1 MAANF
6 SSLIYL
12 NVSLR
17 SNNVAGMIYSNARNE
32 VEVIVNFVA
41 LDNIGRQIF
50 LTEDQMRSSISLC
63 DFYTGKPISDDG
75 WNSALTAGDFVSD
88 GILLDQ
94 ASSYTAVTKKEKN
107 VSSAMLKSGL
117 AGYILPQ
124 SFTVWV
130 SVGANIYSDKSI
142 AVKIFDGDKTT
153 YESTYRSDFE
163 SRVVLEP
170 VAEKSYT
177 MDDMFLSPDAYLEG
191 GNSSETNKHSN
202 FFSFINNSLAIK
214 KIDGIPEYSDTFICT
229 SFALWGPTSRYIY
242 IDGMKSGQNGNYT
255 APNGEVIKYTKNE
268 RRGYLCFTL
277 INFVHQGEVANYY
290 EPIIF
295 TVYDQYGNK
304 GRFSAGINSMSA
316 ETIKI
321 VITDA

>member
-6 SSLIYL
+6 SYLSYL

-17 SNNVAGMIYSNARNE
+17 SNNEAGMIYSNARNE
-32 VEVIVNFVA
+32 VEIIVNFIA
-41 LDNIGRQIF
+41 LDNNGAQIF
-50 LTEDQMRSSISLC
+50 LTEDQMSSSISLC

-75 WNSALTAGDFVSD
+75 WSSALTAGDFVSD

-94 ASSYTAVTKKEKN
+94 ASSYTAVTNKEKN
-107 VSSAMLKSGL
+107 VSSVMLKSGL

-124 SFTVWV
+124 SFTLWV
-130 SVGANIYSDKSI
+130 SAGTNIYSAKSI

-153 YESTYRSDFE
+153 YESTYKSDFE
-163 SRVVLEP
+163 SRIVLEP
-170 VAEKSYT
+170 VAEKGHT
-177 MDDMFLSPDAYLEG
+177 MDDMFLSPDACLEG
-191 GNSSETNKHSN
+191 NNSSETNKHSN

-214 KIDGIPEYSDTFICT
+214 KVDGIPVVSDTFICT
-229 SFALWGPTSRYIY
+229 NFALWGPTARYIY
-242 IDGMKSGQNGNYT
+242 IDGMDSGSEGLYT
-255 APNGEVIKYTKNE
+255 APNGNVHHYTKNE

-277 INFVHQGEVANYY
+277 VNFVHEGEVANYY
-290 EPIIF
+290 EPVII

-304 GRFSAGINSMSA
+304 GRFSAGINSPSA

-321 VITDA
+321 VIKDA